1 MSKNITKDKTKGIG
15 EGVGKRY
22 QWYRHRKSC
31 KRKVERKE
39 VEQRHQKRYDGID
52 DNAQEHIH

>member
-1 MSKNITKDKTKGIG
+1 MSKNTMKDKTKGIG
-15 EGVGKRY
+15 KGVGKRY
-22 QWYRHRKSC
+22 QWYRHRKSW

-39 VEQRHQKRYDGID
+39 VEQTHQKRYHGIN